1 MHTITVDYRET
12 ALLHKIQAFLDIAN
26 SNLPAG
32 APPVPV
38 TVATANLPLGDIIIS
53 GDRKL
58 VSHHGDHDENPT
70 VSVVA
75 QKVIF
80 ERKTLQDLANS
91 IRDGR
96 YAEQSFR
103 LNACV
108 VPNHHVIYIV
118 EGDLRSYRP
127 YNKTSVDKRTLLSAM
142 VSISYYKGFS
152 LYRSLNLEET
162 AEFILQMAAKI
173 ARRPNE
179 KAYYGGEG
187 GASQG
192 QAPTAAA
199 PSSAVPTAAA
209 ADGNPGYS
217 AVHVPDRTVKKSNIN
232 PVNIGEI
239 MLSQI
244 PGVSTA
250 SAIVIMQ
257 RYKTVPAL
265 LVAMQEHPGTVFDD
279 LYVVNRFQKR
289 RRINKKCKTNLFS
302 FLHGG
307 YPPPKPTTSTGGG
320 GGAPAV
326 ESEEDS
332 GHSDDSE
339 EEREQAR
346 EDEYEREMERERE
359 REEERE
365 REREREEERLWR
377 VREEETVAAVIA
389 AVTANV
395 PAFAAA
401 VAAAA
406 KAAATNKAAQAIAQ
420 AAMRVATEA
429 AANAEAQAARM
440 EAAEEAR
447 LRATASAAAAPAA
460 SASASASASAAA
472 APAAPFPAAPT
483 PVVKA
488 KVPRKKKT
496 DAPAAAVPAT
506 ATASAVLETPVAP
519 LAPSAAPAKVRK
531 PRVAKKKADAADGA
545 AAANLAEDD

>member
-26 SNLPAG
+26 SNLPNG

-187 GASQG
+187 P
-192 QAPTAAA
+192 APVPAA
-199 PSSAVPTAAA
+199 PLATPSAAVPSAPLATSAAV
-209 ADGNPGYS
+209 DGNPGYS

-279 LYVVNRFQKR
+279 LYVTNRFQKR

-307 YPPPKPTTSTGGG
+307 YPPPKPSTGTSGG
-320 GGAPAV
+320 GEPAV

-447 LRATASAAAAPAA
+447 LQTANAFTAAATPAATSAPAAAPAA
-460 SASASASASAAA
+460 
-472 APAAPFPAAPT
+472 

-496 DAPAAAVPAT
+496 DAAPAMP
-506 ATASAVLETPVAP
+506 ET
-519 LAPSAAPAKVRK
+519 APSAPTTPTAPVKVRK
-531 PRVAKKKADAADGA
+531 PRVAKKKADTVDGA
-545 AAANLAEDD
+545 NGVEG

>member
-307 YPPPKPTTSTGGG
+307 YPPPKPTTTNSGSGE
-320 GGAPAV
+320 PAV

-447 LRATASAAAAPAA
+447 FRATASASAAPSASAPAQVPSAPAPA
-460 SASASASASAAA
+460 SASASAPSPAHAAA
-472 APAAPFPAAPT
+472 

-496 DAPAAAVPAT
+496 DAPAAAAAT
-506 ATASAVLETPVAP
+506 VETPPAP
-519 LAPSAAPAKVRK
+519 LAPPAPSVPSVPVKVRK
-531 PRVAKKKADAADGA
+531 PRVAKKKASAAEGDAAD
-545 AAANLAEDD
+545 LAEG